1 VPGAWPGHA
10 QPNDFWRFSSE
21 GLRVL
26 FGPSSGFEILEAC
39 DSARSAMIPSP
50 DWRGDFLDMPTN
62 PAMAMAEILARK
74 VEEIPP
80 GAIAWPLTSS
90 ESEIRS
96 HQYPLEGLRPRT
108 QS

>member
-1 VPGAWPGHA
+1 
-10 QPNDFWRFSSE
+10 
-21 GLRVL
+21 
-26 FGPSSGFEILEAC
+26 
-39 DSARSAMIPSP
+39 MPSP
-50 DWRGDFLDMPTN
+50 DWRNEFLDMPTI

-80 GAIAWPLTSS
+80 GAIAWPLTPA

-96 HQYPLEGLRPRT
+96 HQYPLSGLRPRS